1 MNQQEP
7 FPYRFFLITFVWS
20 WLIWLPMVLATSGV
34 LPLDKNL
41 MNALA
46 LPVSMLAAFGPAVAT
61 FICLKTLHARGAVRR
76 YLRSLLD
83 LRLGWQA
90 WFVPILV
97 LGGSTWLAWIL
108 PELWGEPRLEML
120 LPSVWLFLPYVL
132 IMILLGGGQEELGW
146 RGYILDPIEARL
158 GAWLGNLVLGVIW
171 AVWHLPLFFIQ
182 GTSQTFMPFAG
193 FVLLLVGYSW
203 FYAWVRRSSGRRTW
217 AVVIAHGWSNAF
229 IPLFP
234 TVVMVVGAAQPRYWI
249 WVTLTFLIGFLTM
262 ALRSRT
268 AVQETRA
275 KPVVGGSDFT
285 VT

>member
-203 FYAWVRRSSGRRTW
+203 FYAWVRQSSGRRTW